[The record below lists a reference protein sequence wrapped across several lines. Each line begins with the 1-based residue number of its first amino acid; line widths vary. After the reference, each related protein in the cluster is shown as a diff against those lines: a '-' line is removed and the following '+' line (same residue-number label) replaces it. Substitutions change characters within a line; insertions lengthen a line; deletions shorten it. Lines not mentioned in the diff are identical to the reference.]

1 MFDRTLHHDFLVSH
15 RLRLA
20 ALASAVALAACGGG
34 SDDATSQSA
43 TATLAVQGEREVEP
57 ILRVCA
63 RFCLQREVEGE
74 IAEHTVGCVSACKR
88 SVRLREEVG

>member
-1 MFDRTLHHDFLVSH
+1 M
-15 RLRLA
+15 
-20 ALASAVALAACGGG
+20 
-34 SDDATSQSA
+34 
-43 TATLAVQGEREVEP
+43 QGEREMEP